1 MQFSQITAR
10 FSIVAA
16 LVGWSAGM
24 AQAAAPTAAQ
34 ALKLRPVQDD
44 VEYAKPTAAETAKCT
59 IKAKK
64 FGKAT
69 GWVVRDE
76 AGIILR
82 RFLDTNANNVVD
94 QWCYFQNGLEVYRD
108 VDLNHNGKADQHRWL
123 STAGTRWG
131 IDRDEDG
138 TIDHWKAISA
148 EEVTA
153 EVIRAIRQRDAAR
166 FARVLLSADDIE
178 SLGLGAQRSG
188 QLTAKVKA
196 APAAFATLVRRQKIV
211 TQSTKWA
218 DFGATRPGIVPQGT
232 DGSTADLTVYE
243 NVVAVTDTGGKFH
256 QVHIGTLVK
265 VGPQWRV
272 VDAPQ
277 IDAGGTAAAS
287 GSGFFFQV
295 SAPNTQIATAPPTVP
310 PADEKAQ
317 KLLAQLEKLDQQAAA
332 ATTPEAQAKLVA
344 SRADLLQQLAAAAGE
359 DNDAENQ
366 ANWLRQLA
374 DTISVA
380 VQSGGMTGGVERLA
394 ALVKSIGDKPE
405 HKDLAA
411 YVRFRQL
418 AAEYGQSLQQPN
430 ADFAKIQTEWLKNL
444 ADYVKQYPD
453 GADTAEA
460 MLQLGFSQEH
470 AGNENAAKDWYSQI
484 ADKFPKSSSAK
495 KGAGAVARL
504 ESVGKQMRLRGTT
517 VTGGAL
523 DLTAY
528 RGKVVLIH
536 YWATWSE
543 PCLADLSVLKNIQAK
558 YARDRFAIVGVS
570 LDGSKD
576 DLRRY
581 LRQNRLPWPQIYEEG
596 GLDSRLANELG
607 ILTLPTMLL
616 VDQRGRVINRNAHA
630 GGLDTELKKLLR

>member
-1 MQFSQITAR
+1 MQLSRFTA
-10 FSIVAA
+10 FISIAAA
-16 LVGWSAGM
+16 LVGCGASL
-24 AQAAAPTAAQ
+24 AQAAAPSAVQ

-44 VEYAKPTAAETAKCT
+44 VEYTKPTAAETAKCT
-59 IKAKK
+59 IKAETS
-64 FGKAT
+64 GKAT

-76 AGIILR
+76 AGRILR
-82 RFLDTNANNVVD
+82 RFFDTNADNVVD

-123 STAGTRWG
+123 STGGTRWG
-131 IDRDEDG
+131 IDSNEDG
-138 TIDHWKAISA
+138 TIDRWKAISA

-166 FARVLLSADDIE
+166 FARVLLSVDDIK
-178 SLGLGAQRSG
+178 SLGLGAARRV

-196 APAAFATLVRRQKIV
+196 APAAFAALVRSQKVI
-211 TQSTKWA
+211 TQGTKWA
-218 DFGATRPGIVPQGT
+218 DFGATRPGIVPLGT

-243 NVVAVTDTGGKFH
+243 NVVAVTDTAGKFH
-256 QVHIGTLVK
+256 QIHVGTLIK
-265 VGPQWRV
+265 VGQQWRV

-277 IDAGGTAAAS
+277 IDAGGTAATA
-287 GSGFFFQV
+287 GGGFFFQV
-295 SAPNTQIATAPPTVP
+295 SAPNTPLATAQPVTP
-310 PADEKAQ
+310 PADEKTQ

-332 ATTPEAQAKLVA
+332 TTTPEAPSKLVA
-344 SRADLLQQLAAAAGE
+344 SRADLLQQLAAAAS
-359 DNDAENQ
+359 NSENQ

-394 ALVKSIGDKPE
+394 ALAKSIGDKPE
-405 HKDLAA
+405 NKDLAA

-418 AAEYGQSLQQPN
+418 AAEYGQALQQPN
-430 ADFAKIQTEWLKNL
+430 ADFEKIQTEWLKNL
-444 ADYVKQYPD
+444 EGYVKRYPQ

-470 AGNENAAKDWYSQI
+470 GGNENAAKDWYSQI
-484 ADKFPKSSSAK
+484 ADKFPKSTSAK
-495 KGAGAVARL
+495 KAAGAVARL
-504 ESVGKQMRLRGTT
+504 ESVGKQLRLKGTT

-523 DLTAY
+523 DLSAY

-543 PCLADLSVLKNIQAK
+543 PCRADLSVLKNLQAK

-570 LDGSKD
+570 LDANKD

-581 LRQNRLPWPQIYEEG
+581 LTQNRLPWPNIYEKG

-607 ILTLPTMLL
+607 ILTLPTILL
-616 VDQRGRVINRNAHA
+616 VDDRGRVINRNVHI
-630 GGLDTELKKLLR
+630 GGLDGELKKLLR